1 MFKTVPIPFDMI
13 YSQHGSLKPQYMYLR
28 RLYEPAN
35 ADSSLIQKTFINTQ
49 LPPVTSLFFC
59 CTVRRIN
66 GAIHYM
72 YTIPLSTCK
81 FILILLFSLVLQM
94 KNQLIHRTSLCL
106 QIQLILPWLF
116 FFFLYL
122 KWSINYFTE
131 SQSRSPLLDEQIPI
145 SSISIKDNIVK
156 GGWVIKSIQ
165 EPPTDRVMSWH
176 EEFQHAPLF
185 QDLHVHVEFPITSWA
200 ASETIKPLPCFLGS
214 LCHSLILSQHLH
226 QHQVFL
232 CSDLLLMF

>member
-94 KNQLIHRTSLCL
+94 KNQLIHRTSLSL

-131 SQSRSPLLDEQIPI
+131 SQSRSPLPDEQIPI

-156 GGWVIKSIQ
+156 GGGGESLNQYKN
-165 EPPTDRVMSWH
+165 
-176 EEFQHAPLF
+176 
-185 QDLHVHVEFPITSWA
+185 
-200 ASETIKPLPCFLGS
+200 LP
-214 LCHSLILSQHLH
+214 QT
-226 QHQVFL
+226 V
-232 CSDLLLMF
+232 

>member
-49 LPPVTSLFFC
+49 LPPVTSLFFW
-59 CTVRRIN
+59 RIN

-94 KNQLIHRTSLCL
+94 KNQLIHRTSLSL

-116 FFFLYL
+116 FL
-122 KWSINYFTE
+122 SVPQMINQLFHRVSKQVSVAWWTN
-131 SQSRSPLLDEQIPI
+131 S
-145 SSISIKDNIVK
+145 NILHFNK
-156 GGWVIKSIQ
+156 RQYCQRGGGWVIKSIQ

-200 ASETIKPLPCFLGS
+200 ASEMIKPLPCFLGS

>member
-59 CTVRRIN
+59 CTVRRI
-66 GAIHYM
+66 HYM

-94 KNQLIHRTSLCL
+94 KNQLIHRTSLSL

-131 SQSRSPLLDEQIPI
+131 SQSRSPLPDEQIPI

-156 GGWVIKSIQ
+156 GGGVS
-165 EPPTDRVMSWH
+165 H
-176 EEFQHAPLF
+176 
-185 QDLHVHVEFPITSWA
+185 
-200 ASETIKPLPCFLGS
+200 
-214 LCHSLILSQHLH
+214 
-226 QHQVFL
+226 
-232 CSDLLLMF
+232 

>member
-1 MFKTVPIPFDMI
+1 MI
-13 YSQHGSLKPQYMYLR
+13 YSQHGSLMEVSNLNTCTSEDCMNQQTLTHHWFRKPSLT
-28 RLYEPAN
+28 P
-35 ADSSLIQKTFINTQ
+35 SSLQWHHCSFAALWEESMEQSIICTPSPSQLANLFLSYCFLSNEKSINSQ
-49 LPPVTSLFFC
+49 NISLLANSAHPSMI
-59 CTVRRIN
+59 V
-66 GAIHYM
+66 
-72 YTIPLSTCK
+72 
-81 FILILLFSLVLQM
+81 
-94 KNQLIHRTSLCL
+94 
-106 QIQLILPWLF
+106 

-131 SQSRSPLLDEQIPI
+131 SQSRSPLPDEQIPI

-156 GGWVIKSIQ
+156 GGGWVIKSIQ

-185 QDLHVHVEFPITSWA
+185 QDLHVHLEFPITSWA

>member
-59 CTVRRIN
+59 CTVRRIH

-94 KNQLIHRTSLCL
+94 KNQLNHRTSLSL

-116 FFFLYL
+116 FFFCTSNDQ
-122 KWSINYFTE
+122 SII
-131 SQSRSPLLDEQIPI
+131 SQSLKAGLRCLMNKFQY
-145 SSISIKDNIVK
+145 
-156 GGWVIKSIQ
+156 
-165 EPPTDRVMSWH
+165 PP
-176 EEFQHAPLF
+176 FQ
-185 QDLHVHVEFPITSWA
+185 
-200 ASETIKPLPCFLGS
+200 
-214 LCHSLILSQHLH
+214 
-226 QHQVFL
+226 
-232 CSDLLLMF
+232 

>member
-94 KNQLIHRTSLCL
+94 KNQLIHRTSLSL

-131 SQSRSPLLDEQIPI
+131 SQSRPDEQIPI

-156 GGWVIKSIQ
+156 GGGVS
-165 EPPTDRVMSWH
+165 H
-176 EEFQHAPLF
+176 
-185 QDLHVHVEFPITSWA
+185 
-200 ASETIKPLPCFLGS
+200 
-214 LCHSLILSQHLH
+214 
-226 QHQVFL
+226 
-232 CSDLLLMF
+232 

>member
-66 GAIHYM
+66 GAIHYIISIIC
-72 YTIPLSTCK
+72 TPSPSQLANLFLSYC
-81 FILILLFSLVLQM
+81 FLLYFKWKSINSQNISLLANSAHPSMIV
-94 KNQLIHRTSLCL
+94 
-106 QIQLILPWLF
+106 

-131 SQSRSPLLDEQIPI
+131 SQSRSPLPDEQIPI

-156 GGWVIKSIQ
+156 GGGESLNQYKN
-165 EPPTDRVMSWH
+165 
-176 EEFQHAPLF
+176 
-185 QDLHVHVEFPITSWA
+185 
-200 ASETIKPLPCFLGS
+200 LP
-214 LCHSLILSQHLH
+214 QT
-226 QHQVFL
+226 V
-232 CSDLLLMF
+232 

>member
-94 KNQLIHRTSLCL
+94 KNQLIHRTSLSFPANSAHPSM
-106 QIQLILPWLF
+106 IV

-131 SQSRSPLLDEQIPI
+131 SQSRSPLPDEQIPI

-156 GGWVIKSIQ
+156 GGGESLNQYKN
-165 EPPTDRVMSWH
+165 
-176 EEFQHAPLF
+176 
-185 QDLHVHVEFPITSWA
+185 
-200 ASETIKPLPCFLGS
+200 LP
-214 LCHSLILSQHLH
+214 QT
-226 QHQVFL
+226 V
-232 CSDLLLMF
+232 

>member
-1 MFKTVPIPFDMI
+1 MIWSTHNMEVSNLNTCTSEDCMNQQTLTHHWFRKPSLTPSSLQWHHCSFAALWEESMEQSIILYPLYVHHPPLNLQI
-13 YSQHGSLKPQYMYLR
+13 YSYPIVFSCTSNEKSINSQNISLL
-28 RLYEPAN
+28 AN
-35 ADSSLIQKTFINTQ
+35 SAHPSMI
-49 LPPVTSLFFC
+49 V
-59 CTVRRIN
+59 
-66 GAIHYM
+66 
-72 YTIPLSTCK
+72 
-81 FILILLFSLVLQM
+81 
-94 KNQLIHRTSLCL
+94 
-106 QIQLILPWLF
+106 

-131 SQSRSPLLDEQIPI
+131 SQSRSPLPDEQIPI

-156 GGWVIKSIQ
+156 GGGWVIKSIQ

-200 ASETIKPLPCFLGS
+200 ASEMIKPLPCFLGS
-214 LCHSLILSQHLH
+214 LCHSLILSQH
-226 QHQVFL
+226 QVFL

>member
-94 KNQLIHRTSLCL
+94 KNQLIHRTSLSL

-156 GGWVIKSIQ
+156 GGGVS
-165 EPPTDRVMSWH
+165 H
-176 EEFQHAPLF
+176 
-185 QDLHVHVEFPITSWA
+185 
-200 ASETIKPLPCFLGS
+200 
-214 LCHSLILSQHLH
+214 
-226 QHQVFL
+226 
-232 CSDLLLMF
+232 